1 MCALYGIQSLPRLVL
16 VSFLVSLAAC
26 SSAASHPAESHS
38 TLPAYRNA
46 SLCVDERVDDLL
58 SRMTLEE
65 KAGQMFHTQ
74 IFTGPNGTF
83 DPGDP
88 SQNRASTI
96 DRVTTKF
103 MTHFNVAFSTASTK
117 DTAEFVNRL
126 QRLALGT
133 RLGIPITLS
142 TDPRHAFHDNV
153 AAGFSAGDFS
163 QWPENIGL
171 AAIRDAKLV
180 RKFGEIARE
189 EYTAIGIRVSLHP
202 QVDLTTE
209 PRWARTNH
217 GFGEDA
223 QLTATLLDAYVRGF
237 QGDTFGAH
245 SVSTVTKHFPGGGPA
260 ANGEDSH
267 FEYGQ
272 NSSYPG
278 NNFEYHLIP
287 FKAAIAAGTRQ
298 MMPYYSRP
306 QGTQFDAVGWAF
318 NKQIITQLLREEL
331 GFDGIVVTDWSI
343 ITGSGAGGEWVPAR
357 AWGVQELSESERA
370 LLVLNAGCDQFG
382 GEERP
387 DLIVDLVHRGLVS
400 EERIDQSVRRLLREK
415 FLLGLFENPFV
426 DVQAAQQIIGNAY
439 FRKLGDQAQRRAYT
453 LLTNNNSILP
463 LNHNTNTKFYIEGFN
478 KTYMENRNLTLVDT
492 PAQADYA
499 LLRLNAPYEPRNNTL
514 IETFF
519 HAGSLEYP
527 EAEKQRQAG
536 IYAAVPTIVD
546 ILLDRPAV
554 VPEVAGSAA
563 ALLGSYGSS
572 ADAFLDVVF
581 GVAKPEGKLP
591 FDLPRSMQAVEDNME
606 DVPFDT
612 RDPVFRF
619 GFGLAYPDS
628 CAGASGGACFS

>member
-1 MCALYGIQSLPRLVL
+1 MNAV
-16 VSFLVSLAAC
+16 
-26 SSAASHPAESHS
+26 E

-46 SLCVDERVDDLL
+46 SLCADSRVEDLL

-65 KAGQMFHTQ
+65 KAGQMFHTRMSQ
-74 IFTGPNGTF
+74 GPNGTF
-83 DPGDP
+83 DAGD
-88 SQNRASTI
+88 QYRASTV
-96 DRVTTKF
+96 DRVTKMF
-103 MTHFNVAFSTASTK
+103 MTHFNVASSTASTK
-117 DTAEFVNRL
+117 DSAEFVNRL
-126 QRLALGT
+126 QELALST

-142 TDPRHAFHDNV
+142 TDPRHGFHDNA
-153 AAGFSAGDFS
+153 AAGVSAGTLS

-171 AAIRDAKLV
+171 AAIRDPDLV
-180 RKFGEIARE
+180 RKFGEVARE

-223 QLTATLLDAYVRGF
+223 QLTATMLEAYIRGF
-237 QGDTFGAH
+237 QGDKLGAH

-272 NSSYPG
+272 NSTYPG
-278 NNFEYHLIP
+278 NNFEHHLIP

-306 QGTQFDAVGWAF
+306 EGTQFDAVGWAF
-318 NKQIITQLLREEL
+318 NKQIITELLRGEL

-343 ITGSGAGGEWVPAR
+343 ITGSDAGGEWSPAR
-357 AWGVQELSESERA
+357 AWGVQDLSESERA
-370 LLVLNAGCDQFG
+370 LIVLGAGCDQFG

-387 DLIVDLVHRGLVS
+387 DIIIDLVNQGLVS

-426 DVQAAQQIIGNAY
+426 DVEAAEAIVGNAY

-453 LLTNNNSILP
+453 LLTNKGSTLP
-463 LNHNTNTKFYIEGFN
+463 LRPSASAKFYIDGFN
-478 KTYMENRNLTLVDT
+478 RTYMENRDLTVVDT
-492 PAQADYA
+492 PEEADYA
-499 LLRLNAPYEPRNNTL
+499 LLRLNAPYEPRNNTV
-514 IETFF
+514 IEAFF

-527 EAEKQRQAG
+527 AAEKERQAT
-536 IYAAVPTIVD
+536 IYNTVPTVVD

-554 VPEVAGSAA
+554 IPEVAESAA

-572 ADAFLDVVF
+572 PDAFLDIVF
-581 GVAKPEGKLP
+581 GIAKPEGKLP

-612 RDPVFRF
+612 RDPVFKF
-619 GFGLAYPDS
+619 GFGLAYKEP
-628 CAGASGGACFS
+628 CAAKSRACFS